1 MPTLD
6 DISDL
11 GPPISDT
18 TGRLYILFTAFAFVV
33 VTAYTS
39 RPLSLRFLVTGIIA
53 SDIYILLTMPN
64 LMGHMAGFNPLIANF
79 IVANLLRVIDLYFIR
94 DETQLLKKK
103 DGATPNGKRSDKE
116 NVSIQKFTKM
126 TAFQA
131 FDYLLIN
138 HRNIG
143 TPYEVRNIP
152 KFDGSNP
159 TYVPSRGKFLVR
171 KFLTIFVAYGL
182 LDLLTC
188 QPAPNPGLYS
198 RHHEFFF
205 TRLNDVTWEEIKCRF
220 LTNIHSWASTY
231 LLMQYVYAIIACV
244 CVGSGVYA
252 PRDFPPLIGPLT
264 SEYKPFLAPN
274 FPVPLSSNAK
284 ALTNLVLPPSL
295 QSGLVYG
302 YSMNFL
308 AFTLSGFSHAVSP
321 LSSKNGSQEIR
332 GAIFFFPAQVMGIM
346 IEDIAIAIYHR
357 VMGKGRAGGWSKV
370 LGFVWV
376 GCWMSWCGPF
386 WMYPTLRRGEE
397 GMEA

>member
-1 MPTLD
+1 
-6 DISDL
+6 
-11 GPPISDT
+11 
-18 TGRLYILFTAFAFVV
+18 
-33 VTAYTS
+33 
-39 RPLSLRFLVTGIIA
+39 
-53 SDIYILLTMPN
+53 
-64 LMGHMAGFNPLIANF
+64 
-79 IVANLLRVIDLYFIR
+79 
-94 DETQLLKKK
+94 
-103 DGATPNGKRSDKE
+103 
-116 NVSIQKFTKM
+116 M

-152 KFDGSNP
+152 KFDDSNP

-198 RHHEFFF
+198 RHREFFF
-205 TRLNDVTWEEIKCRF
+205 TRLNEVTWGEIKFRF

-231 LLMQYVYAIIACV
+231 LLMQYVYAIIACI

-264 SEYKPFLAPN
+264 SEYKVRNHWGRFWHQI
-274 FPVPLSSNAK
+274 FQSPLSSNAR
-284 ALTNLVLPPSL
+284 AITNLVLPPSL

-302 YSMNFL
+302 YCMTFL
-308 AFTLSGFSHAVSP
+308 AFALSGFSHTVSP
-321 LSSKNGSQEIR
+321 LSSKNGSQEAR

-346 IEDIAIAIYHR
+346 IEDISIAIHHR
-357 VMGKGRAGGWSKV
+357 VMGKGRVGGWSKV

-386 WMYPTLRRGEE
+386 WIYPTLRRSEE
-397 GMEA
+397 GMVPYSFIRNLKEAREF